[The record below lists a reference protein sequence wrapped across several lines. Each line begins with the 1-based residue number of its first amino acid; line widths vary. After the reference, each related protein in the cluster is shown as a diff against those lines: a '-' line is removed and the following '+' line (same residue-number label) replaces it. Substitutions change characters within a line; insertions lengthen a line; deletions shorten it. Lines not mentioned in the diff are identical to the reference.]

1 MVGNPLAL
9 FSLAGR
15 TAVVAGAS
23 RGIGAAIA
31 TGLAGA
37 GAVVFSCGRSP
48 ELLEPAEGV
57 IYATCDVTDEA
68 AFEKVC
74 QTAAET
80 RGRIDAFVFAAGV
93 TFPSASAPQ
102 SLENFAQTISVNLTA
117 AYQTAIIA
125 TRWMRES
132 SSIVFVTS
140 INSALGFPGNPAY
153 VAAKGGLRLMT
164 KALALDLGPR
174 GIRVNA
180 LAPGYIR
187 TSMTESSYANP
198 EQRAARTARTMLGRW
213 GDPSDLVGA
222 AIFLVS
228 DASGYVTGQDLFVD
242 GGWTAK
248 GL

>member
-1 MVGNPLAL
+1 MTAYPFAL
-9 FSLAGR
+9 FDLTGR
-15 TAVVAGAS
+15 SVVVAGAS
-23 RGIGAAIA
+23 RGIGASIA
-31 TGLAGA
+31 AGLAGV
-37 GAVVFSCGRSP
+37 GASVVSCGRSAQP
-48 ELLEPAEGV
+48 LEPAENV
-57 IYATCDVTDEA
+57 TYRSCDVADEKGFDLVCREA
-68 AFEKVC
+68 AGAREKF
-74 QTAAET
+74 
-80 RGRIDAFVFAAGV
+80 DAFVFAAGV
-93 TFPSASAPQ
+93 TFPSPSGTQ
-102 SLENFAQTISVNLTA
+102 STETFAQTISVNLTS
-117 AYQTAIIA
+117 AYQTAMTA
-125 TRWMRES
+125 AKWMGES

-140 INSALGFPGNPAY
+140 INSVLGFPGNPGY
-153 VAAKGGLRLMT
+153 VAAKGGLRQLT

-198 EQRAARTARTMLGRW
+198 EQRAARAARTILGRW
-213 GDPSDLVGA
+213 GEPSDLIGA